1 MQAQFHKYKTT
12 GGSKL
17 IRPLHLQLF
26 INLLPA
32 AQVAQRHDPAEQHA
46 RHRPDDPGMLP
57 VLGDEAPGQVHR
69 RGDEPVGR
77 ADRALEA
84 VKAGADIEKISVL
97 PVRERIGR
105 AKSAEDYEAEYPA
118 IRAEIDSQC
127 AALTEKN

>member
-1 MQAQFHKYKTT
+1 MAQSVREDFLQQNAFEDGDSYTSLQKQYALV
-12 GGSKL
+12 SL
-17 IRPLHLQLF
+17 ILYFR
-26 INLLPA
+26 
-32 AQVAQRHDPAEQHA
+32 
-46 RHRPDDPGMLP
+46 
-57 VLGDEAPGQVHR
+57 
-69 RGDEPVGR
+69 
-77 ADRALEA
+77 DRALEA